1 MEHYLSQDL
10 TRWLPYVNIRDM
22 KSATKEGNMKA
33 SDHTITILA
42 NLNSGDMIVRATF
55 GSAPRRMTRCEMEG
69 HRACGVTI
77 INKRRG

>member
-1 MEHYLSQDL
+1 
-10 TRWLPYVNIRDM
+10 
-22 KSATKEGNMKA
+22 MKA

-55 GSAPRRMTRCEMEG
+55 GSAPRRMTRCELEG

-77 INKRRG
+77 INKRRGV